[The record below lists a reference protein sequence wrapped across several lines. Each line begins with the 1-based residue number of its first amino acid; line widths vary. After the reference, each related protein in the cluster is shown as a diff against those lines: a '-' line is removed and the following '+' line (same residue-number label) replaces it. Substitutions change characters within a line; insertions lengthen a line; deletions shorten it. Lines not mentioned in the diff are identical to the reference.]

1 MTNPTDIAA
10 RAGTT
15 DAPEGTER
23 IYTLVVL
30 VEDRPGAIDRVV
42 GVLRR
47 RRAKMQSLTISQC
60 ETPHNVRVTAL
71 VKDAEVV
78 VEQVV
83 EQLRKIV
90 DVRQVMNVTDQQ
102 AVVRELALITIST
115 KSASLHTIIEVGHQF
130 GASVAD
136 VTADSVILEST
147 GSVERLER
155 MIDTLQ
161 VFDIR
166 EIARS
171 SCAASVPAEA
181 GK

>member
-1 MTNPTDIAA
+1 MTNPTSIAT
-10 RAGTT
+10 RAGTM
-15 DAPEGTER
+15 DAAAGAER
-23 IYTLVVL
+23 IYTLAVL

-42 GVLRR
+42 GALRR

-60 ETPHNVRVTAL
+60 ETPNRVRVIAL

-78 VEQVV
+78 VEQVI

-102 AVVRELALITIST
+102 AIVRELALITVDT
-115 KSASLHTIIEVGHQF
+115 KSASLHAIIEVGHQF
-130 GASVAD
+130 GASIAD
-136 VTADSVILEST
+136 VTDDSVILEST
-147 GSVERLER
+147 GSVEQLER
-155 MIDTLQ
+155 LIDALR
-161 VFDIR
+161 VFGIR

-171 SCAASVPAEA
+171 GCVASVPANE

>member
-1 MTNPTDIAA
+1 MTNPTSIAT

-15 DAPEGTER
+15 DAAAGTER
-23 IYTLVVL
+23 IHTLVVL

-47 RRAKMQSLTISQC
+47 RRAKTQSLTLSQS
-60 ETPHNVRVTAL
+60 ETPNRVRIIAL

-102 AVVRELALITIST
+102 AVVRELALITVDA
-115 KSASLHTIIEVGHQF
+115 KSASLHEIIEVGHQF
-130 GASVAD
+130 GASIAD
-136 VTADSVILEST
+136 VTDDSVVLEST
-147 GSVERLER
+147 GSLEQLEKL
-155 MIDTLQ
+155 IDALR
-161 VFDIR
+161 VFTIR

-171 SCAASVPAEA
+171 GCVASVSINEN
-181 GK
+181 K

>member
-1 MTNPTDIAA
+1 MTNPTSIAT

-15 DAPEGTER
+15 NAAEGTER
-23 IYTLVVL
+23 IYTLVAL

-42 GVLRR
+42 GALRR

-60 ETPHNVRVTAL
+60 ETPNRVRIIAL
-71 VKDAEVV
+71 VKDSEVV
-78 VEQVV
+78 VEQVI

-102 AVVRELALITIST
+102 AVVRELALITVDA
-115 KSASLHTIIEVGHQF
+115 KSASLRTLIEVGHQF
-130 GASVAD
+130 GASIAD
-136 VTADSVILEST
+136 VTDDSVILEST
-147 GSVERLER
+147 GNVEQLERL
-155 MIDTLQ
+155 IDALR
-161 VFDIR
+161 VFGIR

-171 SCAASVPAEA
+171 GCVASVSTNE

>member
-1 MTNPTDIAA
+1 MTNPTSSVT
-10 RAGTT
+10 RAGTMN
-15 DAPEGTER
+15 AAEGTER

-42 GVLRR
+42 GALRR
-47 RRAKMQSLTISQC
+47 RRAKMQSLTISQS
-60 ETPHNVRVTAL
+60 ETPNRVRVTAL

-102 AVVRELALITIST
+102 AVVRELALITVDT
-115 KSASLHTIIEVGHQF
+115 KSASLHAIIEVGHQF
-130 GASVAD
+130 GASIAD
-136 VTADSVILEST
+136 VTADTVILEST
-147 GSVERLER
+147 GSVEQLER
-155 MIDTLQ
+155 LIDALRI
-161 VFDIR
+161 FGIR

-171 SCAASVPAEA
+171 GCFASISVNE

>member
-1 MTNPTDIAA
+1 MTDPTGIVA

-15 DAPEGTER
+15 DAAAGTER
-23 IYTLVVL
+23 IHTLVVL

-42 GVLRR
+42 GALRR
-47 RRAKMQSLTISQC
+47 RRAKMQSLTISQS
-60 ETPHNVRVTAL
+60 ETPNSVRITAL

-78 VEQVV
+78 VDQVV

-102 AVVRELALITIST
+102 AVVRELALITVDT
-115 KSASLHTIIEVGHQF
+115 KSASVHAIIEAGHQF

-136 VTADSVILEST
+136 VTADNVILEST
-147 GSVERLER
+147 GSVEQLER
-155 MIDTLQ
+155 LIEALRA
-161 VFDIR
+161 FGIR

-171 SCAASVPAEA
+171 GCVASIPAIV